1 MYPLTHLKRLLSKS
15 PVFEP
20 LSLSTKA
27 HLLPLF
33 QIVDV
38 DEETSFYTEGSTA
51 DYLYFLL
58 TGKGTLTLNGQTI
71 KLRSG
76 SCFGEES
83 LLDQRSYFGKSTI
96 RHGIVARIKKYHFI
110 ELLKQD
116 RKIMNEVVLRFSHTF
131 NHKLQSGGEKA
142 LRRTKNQQKT
152 NTLLPLI
159 GWMFVLIVP
168 FLAYYYAG
176 MTDFTEKQRIFLSIL
191 SGTVVLWGF
200 RLVPE
205 FVGAFFSL
213 LVYLGIGLTD
223 PAVIL
228 SGFSSKTF
236 IMALSIFGLAAILLS
251 SGVLYRLLLNLLRIT
266 PSKARWIMMSLL
278 SLGGA
283 LTPIIPDTSSR
294 LQLATTFLRD
304 TYSTIHIKFK
314 GRMWSLGVANAL
326 QSVTLLGPVFL
337 SSSVRH
343 YVLLGLFWG
352 QYQEQF
358 QWMGWLR
365 ASWVTALILGIV
377 HVALFSFLV
386 KKEAQPEISKPLIK
400 GQIDILGPTSPY
412 EWGALLGVF
421 LCFLGMMTKRYH
433 HIQPEIIA
441 LLILSTL
448 ISFNFIHQKGFNTT
462 INWTELVYLAGLS
475 GLLSTARALGL
486 FDAFAAR
493 LGDFASLISNNFEWF
508 ILILF
513 AMISLTRLIMPKG
526 AVVLLY
532 AFFFVP
538 LAQSVGI
545 SPWILAFMILV
556 FGESFYFPF
565 QSPEYLNLRQVL
577 YKFTPFNENRV
588 LWINTF
594 MNFVKLAAIYASLP
608 YWKYL
613 GLLG

>member
-1 MYPLTHLKRLLSKS
+1 MQALTYLKRLLSKS
-15 PVFEP
+15 ALFEP
-20 LSLSTKA
+20 LSLGAKA

-33 QIVDV
+33 QVIHVDK
-38 DEETSFYTEGSTA
+38 DTMLYSPGNTA
-51 DYLYFLL
+51 DYLYFMLD
-58 TGKGTLTLNGQTI
+58 GKGTLTLNGQTI
-71 KLRSG
+71 KLRPG

-83 LLDQRSYFGKSTI
+83 LLDQRHYFGKVSI
-96 RHGIVARIKKYHFI
+96 HHGTLARIKKYRFI

-116 RKIMNEVVLRFSHTF
+116 RKILNEVVLRFSHSF
-131 NHKLQSGGEKA
+131 NHKFQPGGEKA
-142 LRRTKNQQKT
+142 LRRKKNQQQPNKM
-152 NTLLPLI
+152 LSLI
-159 GWMFVLIVP
+159 GWAFVLLIP
-168 FLAYYYAG
+168 FLSYYYAG
-176 MTDFTEKQRIFLSIL
+176 MGGFTEKQRIFLSIL

-236 IMALSIFGLAAILLS
+236 IMALSIFGIAAILLS
-251 SGVLYRLLLNLLRIT
+251 SGILYRFLLNLLRIT

-278 SLGGA
+278 SLGGT

-304 TYSTIHIKFK
+304 TYATIHIKFK

-326 QSVTLLGPVFL
+326 QSATLLGPMFL

-365 ASWVTALILGIV
+365 ASWVTALILGIS
-377 HVALFSFLV
+377 HITLLSFLV
-386 KKEAQPEISKPLIK
+386 KKEAKPEISKSLIK

-421 LCFLGMMTKRYH
+421 LCFLGMMTNRYH

-448 ISFNFIHQKGFNTT
+448 LSFNFIHQKGFNTT

-475 GLLSTARALGL
+475 GLLSTARALEL
-486 FDAFAAR
+486 FEAFATS
-493 LGDFASLISNNFEWF
+493 LSDFAFLISNNFEWF
-508 ILILF
+508 ILVLF
-513 AMISLTRLIMPKG
+513 SMISLTRLIMPKG

-588 LWINTF
+588 LWINAC
-594 MNFVKLAAIYASLP
+594 MNIMKLAAIYGSLP

-613 GLLG
+613 GMI